1 MKSIDI
7 KGLGRSNTGKAAAK
21 KVRNEGMVPGTV
33 YGLKE
38 PSNISVDYIEISKA
52 IYTAESYIVNLNVD
66 GEVTPTV
73 IREMQFHPVTD
84 RILHLDFLRV
94 DDETPVEIALP
105 IKLVGAAKGVLAGGK
120 LVPLS
125 RRIKVRGIASQLPT
139 FVEVNVAKLGLG
151 DSITVGTSG
160 VTGLD
165 ITSPASMGIAIVD
178 IPRAVKTALE
188 GAAPAAGDDEEESEE
203 TED

>member
-7 KGLGRSNTGKAAAK
+7 KGVGRSNTGKAATK
-21 KVRNEGMVPGTV
+21 KVRNEGLVPGTV
-33 YGLKE
+33 YGIKE
-38 PSNISVDYIEISKA
+38 PTNISVDYNEISKA
-52 IYTAESYIVNLNVD
+52 IYTAESYIVNLDVD

-94 DDETPVEIALP
+94 DDENPVEINLP

-125 RRIKVRGIASQLPT
+125 RRIKVRGIASQLPA
-139 FVEVNVAKLGLG
+139 FVEVNVTNLQLG

-165 ITSPASMGIAIVD
+165 ITSPPSMGIAIVD
-178 IPRAVKTALE
+178 IPRAVKTAVE
-188 GAAPAAGDDEEESEE
+188 GEEAAAGDEEAGEA
-203 TED
+203 ED